1 MAHLSVHSFPT
12 CCGFQESFLLIF
24 SCNCFV
30 QAKVIPASS
39 AANHLRL
46 DTQGGKIDKQ
56 DAGNSPVVVARK
68 FKKIKRSQTPPT
80 LLDTSAAAFP
90 TRISTTMWSS
100 LRLSSE
106 RPEGVV
112 SLRRMN
118 ADQIKNLFGHSS
130 IDSGVTPAV
139 KSTTASTQ
147 AKNNGM
153 QSKIRL
159 MDALSGNTSST
170 CTSYRFRLLQADVTM
185 LTILT

>member
-1 MAHLSVHSFPT
+1 LP
-12 CCGFQESFLLIF
+12 
-24 SCNCFV
+24 
-30 QAKVIPASS
+30 
-39 AANHLRL
+39 L

-56 DAGNSPVVVARK
+56 DAGNNPVVVARK

-80 LLDTSAAAFP
+80 SLDTSAAAFP
-90 TRISTTMWSS
+90 TRTSTTMWPS

-118 ADQIKNLFGHSS
+118 ADQSKHLFAHNS

-153 QSKIRL
+153 QPKTRL
-159 MDALSGNTSST
+159 MDALSGNISST
-170 CTSYRFRLLQADVTM
+170 CTSYRFRLPQADVIM
-185 LTILT
+185 LAILT